1 MPAQTPGPDDRRRR
15 QTPAA
20 GQDRRGGGG
29 RTSSG
34 AARGRSEEDGRD
46 GDRRTGPPG
55 LDVPGSASEPV
66 GREQAGRSPGAPPRR
81 AKRTEAPPRPP
92 LPEDEEPQLPTSVQR
107 EIERVL
113 GRGAK
118 SRDVALALSLGSQAI
133 DEDRPDVAV
142 EVLAWAR
149 HEAPRLAAIREALG
163 VAYYL
168 REEFAPALS
177 ELQAYRR
184 LSGQHDQNHLA
195 ADCLRA
201 LGRDLDRI
209 SEVAQPL
216 IDDDSAPDDRR
227 AEAVIVRAAALGDA
241 GELAAGRSVLRR
253 FLERPRDGDEEH
265 DLRLRYLAADLADR
279 AGDLREAE
287 QQLASIVAV
296 DPDFLDVEERL
307 DGIRQR
313 LP

>member
-1 MPAQTPGPDDRRRR
+1 MPAQPPRPDDGRRR
-15 QTPAA
+15 QHRSMEQ
-20 GQDRRGGGG
+20 GRRGGGG
-29 RTSSG
+29 RTSGG
-34 AARGRSEEDGRD
+34 ARRGRSDADARGGGE
-46 GDRRTGPPG
+46 RTGPPG
-55 LDVPGSASEPV
+55 LDVPGAASEPL
-66 GREQAGRSPGAPPRR
+66 GREQAGRSQGAPPHR
-81 AKRTEAPPRPP
+81 AMRTEAPPRPP

-149 HEAPRLAAIREALG
+149 HEAPRIAVIREALG

-168 REEFAPALS
+168 REEYGPALS

-216 IDDDSAPDDRR
+216 IDDESAPDDRR

-241 GELAAGRSVLRR
+241 GELAAGRAVVRR

-296 DPDFLDVEERL
+296 DPGFLDVEQRL
-307 DGIRQR
+307 DGLRQR